1 MNVKVVEKICDVLG
15 RVIPFANPNET
26 KGGNF
31 IYVRVSMDMI
41 VPLCRGRLVP
51 LGREKEVWISF
62 RYECLPNICYWC
74 GCFDHD
80 DMDCDIWLNSEGT
93 FLQE

>member
-1 MNVKVVEKICDVLG
+1 
-15 RVIPFANPNET
+15 
-26 KGGNF
+26 
-31 IYVRVSMDMI
+31 MDI
-41 VPLCRGRLVP
+41 TVPLCRGRLVS

-80 DMDCDIWLNSEGT
+80 NMDCDIWLNSEGI
-93 FLQE
+93 FL